1 MGDDNALCITECTV
15 VVSAARPCPPEVR
28 VTKLLSIPHAHSSS
42 ITGKNFYLNNV
53 CACKYM
59 VHFLFISTKE
69 LSS

>member
-15 VVSAARPCPPEVR
+15 VVSGAGPEVR

-53 CACKYM
+53 CACRYT